1 MRPRLAAPTLAVV
14 ERDHASVQIH
24 VRAPQPQELRRTL
37 ATDMDTDLDGIAPG
51 IHRLSLHALEER
63 GELAL
68 VKIPGERAV
77 VLRERIDG
85 SDGIHLKHELPHH
98 LRRRWIRF
106 RADAERIRGVEVA
119 AKLGGGASVP
129 GGDDLAD

>member
-1 MRPRLAAPTLAVV
+1 CQRPAVHGGAAVRREYEVTPRKVGDAPGQDVRRLFGQRHDMRPRLAAPTLAVV

-85 SDGIHLKHELPHH
+85 S
-98 LRRRWIRF
+98 
-106 RADAERIRGVEVA
+106 
-119 AKLGGGASVP
+119 
-129 GGDDLAD
+129 